1 MRNIRNMGQGVL
13 TNTASFSSQ
22 SEFHSYQNDNDDV
35 ISQATH
41 RSEESNINNHSLI
54 SYVDHANQKSIIGEN
69 HLKLNIASNVLLV
82 LAIALLFNFNWYV
95 HEENLIDEEHQH
107 GRRVTF
113 WFSILTVTI
122 EPTNTQMSINDFQEN
137 CEILS
142 KQYGSTESVCMIV
155 DNFNRCF
162 VVLIVTLLLQVLCN
176 THSIISMI
184 CTVRQQQSTNAAI
197 SNDPDHS
204 S

>member
-1 MRNIRNMGQGVL
+1 M
-13 TNTASFSSQ
+13 
-22 SEFHSYQNDNDDV
+22 
-35 ISQATH
+35 
-41 RSEESNINNHSLI
+41 
-54 SYVDHANQKSIIGEN
+54 DHANQKSIIGEN

-82 LAIALLFNFNWYV
+82 LAIVLLFNFNWYV
-95 HEENLIDEEHQH
+95 HEENLIDEEHQY

-122 EPTNTQMSINDFQEN
+122 EPTSTQMSINDFQEN

-176 THSIISMI
+176 THSIISMM
-184 CTVRQQQSTNAAI
+184 CTVR
-197 SNDPDHS
+197 
-204 S
+204 